1 MYLILF
7 FSPKHIK
14 AVHKKQMSI
23 GLRFLPNHC
32 FTNINP
38 AQKQKN
44 NISLKKMGIKKNV
57 TLHFKNPYFFS

>member
-14 AVHKKQMSI
+14 ANHEKQMSI

-44 NISLKKMGIKKNV
+44 E
-57 TLHFKNPYFFS
+57 FKENGD

>member
-32 FTNINP
+32 FTDINP
-38 AQKQKN
+38 AQKQKKM
-44 NISLKKMGIKKNV
+44 SLKKMGIKKTV
-57 TLHFKNPYFFS
+57 TLHFENPYFFS